1 MSKIVLPDDKR
12 IQIPLEVSR
21 NILFKLSMNTGDFYK
36 PLLQELYKL
45 KEVGVPY
52 EKIEQG
58 ASDITVNTM
67 WYHSQIAQILFKLL
81 LEEEDTEEKAS

>member
-1 MSKIVLPDDKR
+1 MNKIVLPEDKR

-21 NILFKLSMNTGDFYK
+21 NVLFKLSMNTGDFYK

-45 KEVGVPY
+45 KDVGVPY

-58 ASDITVNTM
+58 ASDVTVVMM
-67 WYHSQIAQILFKLL
+67 WAHSQIAEILFNLL
-81 LEEEDTEEKAS
+81 LEGKDTEEKAS